1 MPYPA
6 QTDRESIIKMARD
19 TIEQEGIEE
28 LSLARLASKL
38 GIKPPSLYRHV
49 PNKAE
54 LIQAVIT
61 FTFEQLF
68 QSYEAAIQASGGDE
82 KEQLRVIFRTHRS
95 FAHANPET
103 YVLAFTTTRSEQR
116 ASEQM
121 LERLV
126 LPIQALMATIAGG
139 EKSLLAL
146 RGALSLVHGF
156 VMLELKD
163 QFKRGGDL
171 TEAFEAS
178 VEAYLSGWEHQE
190 R

>member
-6 QTDRESIIKMARD
+6 QTDRKSIIKMARD

-38 GIKPPSLYRHV
+38 GIKPPSLYRHI
-49 PNKAE
+49 PNKAA
-54 LIQAVIT
+54 LLQAVIA
-61 FTFEQLF
+61 FTFQQLF
-68 QSYEAAIQASGGDE
+68 QAYEISIQASGGDE
-82 KEQLRVIFRTHRS
+82 KEQLKVILRTHRS
-95 FAHANPET
+95 FAHAHPET
-103 YVLAFTTTRSEQR
+103 YVLAFTTTLREER
-116 ASEQM
+116 ADEQM

-126 LPIQALMATIAGG
+126 LPIQALMATIAGP
-139 EKSLLAL
+139 EKSLSAL

-163 QFKRGGDL
+163 QFKRGGNL

>member
-95 FAHANPET
+95 FAHT
-103 YVLAFTTTRSEQR
+103 S
-116 ASEQM
+116 
-121 LERLV
+121 
-126 LPIQALMATIAGG
+126 
-139 EKSLLAL
+139 
-146 RGALSLVHGF
+146 
-156 VMLELKD
+156 
-163 QFKRGGDL
+163 
-171 TEAFEAS
+171 
-178 VEAYLSGWEHQE
+178 
-190 R
+190 